1 MFTDA
6 GSTRA
11 GPDRETGPMI
21 RGNRLVAV
29 LALVLVG
36 TVLAVPATS
45 SPADARDER
54 GRSEPTVRVAT
65 FNASLNRPAA
75 GELRRDLSTPSNAQA
90 RAVAEIVQRTRPDVL
105 VLQEL
110 DHDPEALRL
119 FQRNYL
125 ERGQQGADPVR
136 YRYTF
141 TAPVNTGVPTGLDL
155 NGDGRTD
162 GPDDAYGFGAFPG
175 QYGMAVLSR
184 YPIDEK
190 HVRTFQKLL
199 WKDMPGNR
207 MPQGYYSPEAVDVLR
222 LSSKSHW
229 DVPVKVGRRSVHLL
243 VSHPT
248 PPVFDGPED
257 RNGRRNADEIRFWAD
272 YTGSAQ
278 DSRWTGADWIRDDR
292 GRRGGLQRGAS
303 FVIAG
308 DLNSDPVDG
317 DSLPGATNQLL
328 DLRRVN
334 TSLTPSSDGAVEAAR
349 LQGGANLSHRGDPQF
364 DTADFSEP
372 PGNIR
377 ADYVLPSADLD
388 IRDARVFWPVQ
399 ADPLSRLTGTYPF
412 PASDHRLVW
421 VDLRRPPR

>member
-1 MFTDA
+1 MFTDP

-11 GPDRETGPMI
+11 DADRETGPMI
-21 RGNRLVAV
+21 RGNRLVAA

-54 GRSEPTVRVAT
+54 GRPEPTVRVAT

-75 GELRRDLSTPSNAQA
+75 GDLRRDLSTPSNAQA

-110 DHDPEALRL
+110 DHDPEALRR

-125 ERGQQGADPVR
+125 ERGQQGADPVY

-184 YPIDEK
+184 YPIDAK

-207 MPQGYYSPEAVDVLR
+207 MPQGYYSPDAVDVLR

-272 YTGSAQ
+272 YTGPA
-278 DSRWTGADWIRDDR
+278 REARWIRDDR
-292 GRRGGLQRGAS
+292 GRPGGLQRGAS

-334 TSLTPSSDGAVEAAR
+334 TSLTPSSAGAVEAAR

-388 IRDARVFWPVQ
+388 IRDAQVFWPVQ